1 MLVWNNQENKDDLSY
16 FLKKAVV
23 HLKEDIGALDFFREM
38 YRNNKKLVQAESDL
52 SQLVD
57 LVVNT
62 ANKLDIRKY
71 YKSKLMDFLRVLVI
85 FDDKG
90 YQKNQNI
97 VMEVISRY
105 QVSAENKTVFI
116 SNPKYYSIDDAQFE
130 GYIGAYIGGEKESC
144 ITLKNLNLSP

>member
-1 MLVWNNQENKDDLSY
+1 
-16 FLKKAVV
+16 
-23 HLKEDIGALDFFREM
+23 M

-62 ANKLDIRKY
+62 ANKLDIKKY

-105 QVSAENKTVFI
+105 QVST
-116 SNPKYYSIDDAQFE
+116 
-130 GYIGAYIGGEKESC
+130 
-144 ITLKNLNLSP
+144 

>member
-1 MLVWNNQENKDDLSY
+1 MEELPDNKLPCKVLHAAYNFLTVLVWNNQENKDDLSY

-62 ANKLDIRKY
+62 ANKLDIKKY

-116 SNPKYYSIDDAQFE
+116 SNPKYYSIND
-130 GYIGAYIGGEKESC
+130 S
-144 ITLKNLNLSP
+144 